1 MSQAMRRIF
10 RHFHATQQ
18 QQQQQQTHQ
27 QRSDHHHSTINAHQP
42 LNVLEIEED
51 DRFSYLSVE

>member
-1 MSQAMRRIF
+1 MSQAMTRIF
-10 RHFHATQQ
+10 CHFQAAQQ

-27 QRSDHHHSTINAHQP
+27 QRSDHHHLTINAHQQ
-42 LNVLEIEED
+42 LNMLEIEED

>member
-1 MSQAMRRIF
+1 MSQAMRQIF
-10 RHFHATQQ
+10 RHFHVTQ

-42 LNVLEIEED
+42 LNMLEIEED